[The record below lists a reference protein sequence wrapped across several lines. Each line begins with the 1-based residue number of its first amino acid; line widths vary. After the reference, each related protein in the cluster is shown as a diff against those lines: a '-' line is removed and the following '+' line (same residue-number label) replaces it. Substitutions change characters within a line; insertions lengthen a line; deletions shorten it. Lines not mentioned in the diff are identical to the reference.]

1 MEDYITLSEIYIYNP
16 KLFKTKNLKS
26 FVRNH
31 KIQENDMVKLKANK
45 IGIKKNWL
53 KKNLPS
59 FNLKLLEYSDSNDS
73 DFFEVQSTLEK
84 YGCKIF
90 NPIALNLDSTTVQ
103 YFNKDGKRTP
113 YFTRKGLIKI
123 MVLFND
129 VPENIFNWT
138 YELTNGSMQSQINN
152 LSNVLE
158 MVNLNHVPVVKNIN
172 GKMVLSN
179 HIYTIDKGDVV
190 VDFKRIG
197 DLKKESDLTCSIDGY
212 KCPLFSQIQ
221 TNFQKGLD
229 EAEQNFNLKVKELIQ
244 EKVILH
250 LQQELEK
257 EKCLKDQ
264 AISLTQSFIPGF
276 ITETPFGRSA
286 SIGPLGPIGNGEIKP
301 SPSPYIASSGTG
313 KLKPSKIQ

>member
-1 MEDYITLSEIYIYNP
+1 MEDYITLSEIYIYNS

-59 FNLKLLEYSDSNDS
+59 FNLKLLEISENKEI
-73 DFFEVQSTLEK
+73 DFFEVLPTLEK
-84 YGCKIF
+84 YSCKIF
-90 NPIALNLDSTTVQ
+90 NPITLNLDSTMVQ
-103 YFNKDGKRTP
+103 YFIKEGKRTP
-113 YFTRKGLIKI
+113 YFTKKGLVKI

-129 VPENIFNWT
+129 IPEHTFNWM
-138 YELTNGSMQSQINN
+138 YELINGRMQSQIDN
-152 LSNVLE
+152 LTNVLE
-158 MVNLNHVPVVKNIN
+158 MVNLNHIPIVKNIN
-172 GKMVLSN
+172 GKMVLPN
-179 HIYTIDKGDVV
+179 HTYTIDKDDIV

-197 DLKKESDLTCSIDGY
+197 DLKKEKDLNVSIEDY
-212 KCPLFSQIQ
+212 KCPLFSQFQ
-221 TNFQKGLD
+221 TNFKKGLD
-229 EAEQNFNLKVKELIQ
+229 EAEHQFNLKIKELKQ
-244 EKVILH
+244 EKVIQH

-276 ITETPFGRSA
+276 NTAID
-286 SIGPLGPIGNGEIKP
+286 NGDIKP
-301 SPSPYIASSGTG
+301 SPSPYNPPAKTISGG